1 MRTVISPDYHLLVL
15 YSDPARRQS
24 IKDQGLN
31 ASYDNRDDWYDLG
44 YIGQGTVGA
53 IVGKESDAG
62 AAALAETLPPYSAW
76 FIVEEDN

>member
-1 MRTVISPDYHLLVL
+1 MEGEPG
-15 YSDPARRQS
+15 RRQCRRGRGV
-24 IKDQGLN
+24 KGGGE
-31 ASYDNRDDWYDLG
+31 NRDDWYDLG